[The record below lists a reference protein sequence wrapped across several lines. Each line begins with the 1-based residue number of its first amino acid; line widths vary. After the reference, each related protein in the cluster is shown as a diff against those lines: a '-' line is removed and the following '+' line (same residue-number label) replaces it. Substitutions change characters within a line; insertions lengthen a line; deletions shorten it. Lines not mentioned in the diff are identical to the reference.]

1 MRRRTWIVAGVVAAL
16 AAGVAGIVSN
26 AQGSTENPGNAWPLL
41 PKNLG
46 KVAVPNLAGTTRL
59 TVVGTDFVANYIDN
73 DPSGTSQGDE
83 LAITAQLMTPD
94 GRKTGRLEVHE
105 VMTDAR
111 NPNAPVVQLTA
122 TALLPGG
129 QISAVGIQPASQQGT
144 RLAIVGGT
152 GQYYNVRG
160 GQLTA
165 GSGAGGRAELTFLL
179 LRR

>member
-1 MRRRTWIVAGVVAAL
+1 MRRRTWIIAGVVAAL
-16 AAGVAGIVSN
+16 AAGVAGVVSN
-26 AQGSTENPGNAWPLL
+26 AQGSTEPAFNSWPLL
-41 PKNLG
+41 PKSEG
-46 KVAVPNLAGTTRL
+46 KAVVPSLAGTSKL
-59 TVVGTDFVANYIDN
+59 AVLGTDFTVASVDN

-83 LAITAQLMTPD
+83 ITVTAQLLTTD

-105 VMTDAR
+105 VITDAR
-111 NPNAPVVQLTA
+111 NANAPIVQITA
-122 TALLPGG
+122 TVLLPGG
-129 QISAVGIQPASQQGT
+129 QISAVGIQQANQQGT

-165 GSGAGGRAELTFLL
+165 GSAANNRTSLTFLL